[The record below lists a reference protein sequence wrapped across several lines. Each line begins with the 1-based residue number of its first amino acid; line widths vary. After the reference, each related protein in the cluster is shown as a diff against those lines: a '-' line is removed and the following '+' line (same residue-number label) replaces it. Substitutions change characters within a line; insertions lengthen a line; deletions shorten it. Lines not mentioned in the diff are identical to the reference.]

1 MNQFAVAPIASN
13 YCVNVLHSKK
23 EVLGITA
30 IDYAALKFIYKL
42 WVSKFVRFSEFPNL
56 LRVLIP
62 TAGGVKY
69 LQMY

>member
-1 MNQFAVAPIASN
+1 MNQFVVAPIASN

-42 WVSKFVRFSEFPNL
+42 
-56 LRVLIP
+56 
-62 TAGGVKY
+62 
-69 LQMY
+69 